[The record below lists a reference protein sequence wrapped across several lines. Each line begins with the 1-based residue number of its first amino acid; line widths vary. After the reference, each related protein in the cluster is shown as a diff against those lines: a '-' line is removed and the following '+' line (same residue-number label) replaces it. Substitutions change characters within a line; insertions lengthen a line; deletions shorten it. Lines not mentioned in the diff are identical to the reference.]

1 MPATAAR
8 RARYQALTAR
18 GKKYAVV
25 ATAIARESAGWL
37 WSPGSPWTPRT
48 STTTTTGTAQPGTQE
63 P

>member
-18 GKKYAVV
+18 GKKHAVV

-37 WSPGSPWTPRT
+37 WSLATMD
-48 STTTTTGTAQPGTQE
+48 A
-63 P
+63 